1 MNSTADRLPA
11 PEHSSGPLSPHL
23 QIYRPQLT
31 SVLSF
36 AHRLSGIA
44 LGFYSIALVA
54 WLMAAAAGSE
64 PFASMQ
70 AVMQSLAGK
79 VLLGAGIFCFF
90 LHLCGGIRHLFWDA
104 GYGFELT
111 TIYVSG
117 WAVVAASVVLT
128 ALAWLSSSMM

>member
-1 MNSTADRLPA
+1 LTSTADRPPA

-23 QIYRPQLT
+23 HIYRPQLT

-44 LGFYSIALVA
+44 LGVYSVALVA
-54 WLMAAAAGSE
+54 WLMAAAAGSG
-64 PFASMQ
+64 PFSSMQ
-70 AVMQSLAGK
+70 AVMQSLGGQ

-111 TIYVSG
+111 SIYVSG
-117 WAVVAASVVLT
+117 WAVVAASVALT
-128 ALAWLSSSMM
+128 ALAWLASSMM